1 MPTTV
6 NPTPGSP
13 GASAAAYVRGP
24 WSSTWGRLKNDR
36 VALASGITVAAVL
49 LLCFV
54 GAPVF
59 SHLLG
64 HGPDDPFPFA
74 TSDVDLKPV
83 GPWTRVPD
91 LTTVAPVTK
100 DTPTTLF
107 VLGADGT
114 LGRDEFLRLLY
125 GGQVTLEVALGAAL
139 LALLIGVPLG
149 IVAGFYGG
157 WADSL
162 ISRAT
167 ELVMGF
173 PLLLFLVAIG
183 YTIGRRYEYISF
195 HGAIRPGVLV
205 LVFLIGVFSWFYPAR
220 IIRAQV
226 LTLSREE
233 FVEAARMVGASE
245 ARIMRTHILPHL
257 VAPMIIWA
265 TLMTAGTAVFEAAI
279 SVLNIGIKLPTA
291 SWGNMLSTNWGTL
304 LKFDPSRNPYDVVI
318 GKSNWVLF
326 WPTAALFLTVIAL
339 TLFGEGVRRALEPG
353 AID

>member
-6 NPTPGSP
+6 NPTPGP
-13 GASAAAYVRGP
+13 LEASAAAYVRGP
-24 WSSTWGRLKNDR
+24 WSSTWARLKNDR
-36 VALASGITVAAVL
+36 VALASGVIVAAVL

-54 GAPVF
+54 GAPLF
-59 SHLLG
+59 SYLLG
-64 HGPDDPFPFA
+64 HGPDDPFPLA
-74 TSDVDLKPV
+74 TSEIDLKPV

-91 LTTVAPVTK
+91 LNTVAPVTK

-107 VLGADGT
+107 VLGADGP

-125 GGQVTLEVALGAAL
+125 GGQVTLELALGAAL

-162 ISRAT
+162 ISWGT

-173 PLLLFLVAIG
+173 PLLLFLVAVG
-183 YTIGRRYEYISF
+183 YTIGRRYEYISL

-220 IIRAQV
+220 ITRAQV
-226 LTLSREE
+226 LTLSQEE
-233 FVEAARMVGASE
+233 FVEAARMVGASD

-257 VAPMIIWA
+257 VAPMIVWA
-265 TLMTAGTAVFEAAI
+265 TLMTAGTAIFEAAI
-279 SVLNIGIKLPTA
+279 SFLNVGIKLPTA

-304 LKFDPSRNPYDVVI
+304 LKFDPYANPYGIVL
-318 GKSNWVLF
+318 GKSNWILF
-326 WPTAALFLTVIAL
+326 WPTAALFVTVIAL
-339 TLFGEGVRRALEPG
+339 TLFGEGIRRALDPG
-353 AID
+353 ALD